1 MNKTPLYHIIIFMCA
16 CACAS
21 CSSWDEEY
29 ANTPFEAVTSNS
41 LAVSTNELTF
51 PDIAEKQ
58 KLVITAQ
65 NFWSI
70 QNSAPAWLSLSAD
83 HGKGDATLTVFAQ
96 DNTAEARNATII
108 VSNGLESYTIHVSQA
123 ALQEKLILS
132 KSSLTF
138 AYQGAA
144 ETIGVEANTV
154 WAASS
159 DVAWL
164 KVTKNNENTAITV
177 VAAPNISTESRQGII
192 TIQSKGLSAK
202 ISVTQQGVKAPTVQ
216 KPTISNITKHSANC
230 KFNYQS
236 QDMDVIE
243 YGVCYSSTNKVPTTA
258 NAEVTKQAS
267 TTKSG
272 TPSMTLSGLKSK
284 TTYYARSYI
293 TTALGTLYSEAISFT
308 TLVSAPQEG
317 DNGLPT
323 E

>member
-1 MNKTPLYHIIIFMCA
+1 MCA

-58 KLVITAQ
+58 ELVITAQ

-108 VSNGLESYTIHVSQA
+108 VSNGLESYT
-123 ALQEKLILS
+123 
-132 KSSLTF
+132 
-138 AYQGAA
+138 
-144 ETIGVEANTV
+144 
-154 WAASS
+154 
-159 DVAWL
+159 
-164 KVTKNNENTAITV
+164 
-177 VAAPNISTESRQGII
+177 APNISTESRQGII

-267 TTKSG
+267 TTKSV

>member
-1 MNKTPLYHIIIFMCA
+1 MCA

-58 KLVITAQ
+58 ELVITAQ

-154 WAASS
+154 WAVSA

-164 KVTKNNENTAITV
+164 KVTKNNESTAFRLEVTS
-177 VAAPNISTESRQGII
+177 NISTNSRQGVI
-192 TIQSKGLSAK
+192 TVQSKGLTSK
-202 ISVTQQGVKAPTVQ
+202 VNVTQQGVTA
-216 KPTISNITKHSANC
+216 PTISSLSVTDVTKHEAVCKYIFNSKELDVTEYGIYYSNTASTPSSANADVL
-230 KFNYQS
+230 KQS
-236 QDMDVIE
+236 
-243 YGVCYSSTNKVPTTA
+243 GGG
-258 NAEVTKQAS
+258 
-267 TTKSG
+267 KSG
-272 TPSMTLSGLKSK
+272 SATFNLTSLKSK
-284 TTYYARSYI
+284 TTYYARPYI
-293 TTALGTLYSEAISFT
+293 ITALGTTYGETIQFT
-308 TLVSAPQEG
+308 TKVSSPDEG
-317 DNGLPT
+317 DNDLPT
-323 E
+323 M